1 MQLIPESRSD
11 ESHEPAGIGRYVLG
25 ALAVVVIV
33 AAFLYADGHFDDG
46 PLILP
51 SAEGT
56 AAPSG
61 ANG

>member
-1 MQLIPESRSD
+1 MQRIPEGRYD
-11 ESHEPAGIGRYVLG
+11 ESREPAGIGRYVLG

-51 SAEGT
+51 SADDT
-56 AAPSG
+56 AAPPS

>member
-1 MQLIPESRSD
+1 MQRIPDGRLD
-11 ESHEPAGIGRYVLG
+11 ETHEPAGIGRYVLG

-51 SAEGT
+51 SADDT
-56 AAPSG
+56 AAPPS

>member
-1 MQLIPESRSD
+1 MQRIPEGRSD
-11 ESHEPAGIGRYVLG
+11 ESREPAGSGRYVLG

-61 ANG
+61 AKG